1 MRRIFLFAGLAGLA
15 GLAALAPACSS
26 DDIEVSELT
35 VLPYLAPCRTN
46 EVLDCMLVDEG
57 SGAQLFYDN
66 IEGFTYHWGS
76 TYRLEVEI
84 RKIAHPVPDQSSRE
98 VRLREVLEVTPV
110 APRSEFTITL
120 RGDPVPGAQPLTP
133 AGQGFAMS
141 FGRQIVC
148 EEPAV
153 CTAIADA
160 LRQSAA
166 FDLTLRHPN
175 APTDE
180 QLPLTALAV
189 ASH

>member
-1 MRRIFLFAGLAGLA
+1 MRRFLLFAAV
-15 GLAALAPACSS
+15 AALAPACSS
-26 DDIEVSELT
+26 NDVEVSEMT
-35 VLPYLAPCRTN
+35 VLPYLAPCRTF

-57 SGAQLFYDN
+57 SGAQLYYDN

-84 RKIAHPVPDQSSRE
+84 HKIAHPVPDQSSRE
-98 VRLREVLEVTPV
+98 VRLRETLDVSPV

-148 EEPAV
+148 QDPAV

-166 FDLTLRHPN
+166 FDLTLRHPDD
-175 APTDE
+175 PTDE

-189 ASH
+189 GPH